1 MWQATIDVLKMDIEH
16 AEWPAM
22 KNIQANGEL
31 SHVRQLMLEYHLG
44 NTNAQSML
52 DRLLVLKKIE
62 DLGFRRFHTHL
73 NPRCHQLRNV
83 YPVLRTACSEIYYVN
98 THFARNAPAE

>member
-1 MWQATIDVLKMDIEH
+1 MDIEH

-73 NPRCHQLRNV
+73 NPRCPKLRNV
-83 YPVLRTACSEIYYVN
+83 YPVLRTTCSEIYYVN